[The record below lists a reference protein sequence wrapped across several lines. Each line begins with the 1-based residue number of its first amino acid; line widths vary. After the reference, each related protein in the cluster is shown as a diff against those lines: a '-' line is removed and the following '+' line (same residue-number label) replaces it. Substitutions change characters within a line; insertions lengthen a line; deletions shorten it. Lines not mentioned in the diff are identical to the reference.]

1 MKHRILS
8 FVCLGL
14 LACPL
19 TAQHLQ
25 GKHDSHHYQWKNV
38 QIVGGGFVDGII
50 FHPHAKDVRYA
61 RTDMG
66 GAYRWDADAGR
77 WAPMLDFISY
87 EDNNLMGVE
96 SMAVDPQDR
105 NTVYLACGTYTH
117 ARAGNGA
124 IFISHDGGKNFSR
137 VDVPF
142 KMGGNENGRGNGERM
157 MVDPNNTDIIYL
169 GTRNDGLWR
178 SCDRGETW
186 EKVMTLPDL
195 TEEPEP
201 FTPRPGMTQEQIERM
216 KRFPRRIGDG
226 IVFVLFD
233 EASAG
238 SSGASQTIF
247 IGVSL
252 MNRANL
258 FVSRDGG
265 ASWEA
270 MEGAP
275 QQYRPTHGVMATDR
289 RMYVTYGT
297 NPGPNRM
304 TDGGVWCYDID
315 RNRWEELTPDKPSA
329 ERPFGYVGVS
339 VDRNNPKHLLVTS
352 FGRPMS
358 GPDSS
363 EEVFRSTDGGR
374 TWKAVFASGGTFDEA
389 KAPYI
394 IHTGIHWLFDVEIDP
409 YDADHALF
417 TCGYGGWETFNLS
430 AMDRKEPTL
439 WTPMA
444 TGIEETV
451 PLELYSPKQGAWLIS
466 GIGDYGGFTHRDLDK
481 PAADSHH
488 DPRFGNTN
496 AVAGAEGNPD
506 VVVRSGTVH
515 GGYKGK
521 NLSYSLDGGDT
532 WLTPD
537 TLPEGRNGH
546 VAVSADGSTWV
557 WTPDRMD
564 VYRTHDRGK
573 SWQKCEGI
581 GKGIR
586 VIADKVN
593 AARFYALDIYAGLLY
608 ESTDGA
614 RTFTAH
620 PLHLKAENPTRG
632 SARGDNRGGQDRV
645 YATSDRE
652 GDLWI
657 AAFDGLYHATD
668 ARTFV
673 PLDKVRE
680 IHAFGMGAPAPGT
693 DYPALYLVG
702 VVNGVRGFFRSDDR
716 ARSWVRINDD
726 RHQYGL
732 VLHITGD
739 PKKYGRVYV
748 GTHGRGVLYGDPAEP
763 TR

>member
-25 GKHDSHHYQWKNV
+25 NKQNAQPYQWKNV
-38 QIVGGGFVDGII
+38 QIVGGGFVDGIV
-50 FHPHAKDVRYA
+50 FHPQAKDVRYA

-275 QQYRPTHGVMATDR
+275 QQYRPTHGVTATDR

-409 YDADHALF
+409 YNADHALF

-451 PLELYSPKQGAWLIS
+451 PLELYSPKRGAWLIS

-557 WTPDRMD
+557 WTPNRMD

-614 RTFTAH
+614 RTFAAH

-645 YATSDRE
+645 YATSGRE

>member
-25 GKHDSHHYQWKNV
+25 NKQNAQPYQWKNV
-38 QIVGGGFVDGII
+38 QIVGGGFVDGIV
-50 FHPHAKDVRYA
+50 FHPQAKDVRYA

-275 QQYRPTHGVMATDR
+275 QQYRPTHGVTATDR

-409 YDADHALF
+409 YNADHALF

-451 PLELYSPKQGAWLIS
+451 PLELYSPKRGAWLIS

-557 WTPDRMD
+557 WTPNRMD

-614 RTFTAH
+614 RTFAAH

-645 YATSDRE
+645 YATSGRE

-739 PKKYGRVYV
+739 PKKYDRVYV